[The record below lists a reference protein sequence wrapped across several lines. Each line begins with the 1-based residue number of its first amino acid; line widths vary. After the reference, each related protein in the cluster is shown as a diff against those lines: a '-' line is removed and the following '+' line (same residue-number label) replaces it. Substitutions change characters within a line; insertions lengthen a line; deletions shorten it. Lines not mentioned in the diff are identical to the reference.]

1 MATMYQKVAVRL
13 NHGKRY
19 LFDMSIISRSIYS
32 FKYIILLMLLSGLS
46 QAAWLSTSG
55 KVESIVT
62 YSKTNTVLVALT
74 SSGQEVEECS
84 NKTIFA
90 ISKDLVPEARN
101 RMFSMLLASEASD
114 TDITVSYLNSGGCEP
129 WDSSPNVY
137 RKIVRMTK

>member
-1 MATMYQKVAVRL
+1 M
-13 NHGKRY
+13 
-19 LFDMSIISRSIYS
+19 LF
-32 FKYIILLMLLSGLS
+32 SGFS

-114 TDITVSYLNSGGCEP
+114 TDITVSYLNSGGCELGIQVQTYIEK
-129 WDSSPNVY
+129 S
-137 RKIVRMTK
+137 

>member
-32 FKYIILLMLLSGLS
+32 FKYIILLMLFSGFS

-84 NKTIFA
+84 NRTIFA

-114 TDITVSYLNSGGCEP
+114 TDITVSYINSGGYEP

>member
-1 MATMYQKVAVRL
+1 M
-13 NHGKRY
+13 
-19 LFDMSIISRSIYS
+19 LF
-32 FKYIILLMLLSGLS
+32 SGFS

-114 TDITVSYLNSGGCEP
+114 ADITVSYLNSGGCEP